1 MAPSRPR
8 VGLTTFLQISNEQA
22 ALGAAANTHLRES
35 DMTRGGT
42 VEQLRNDIDAGRT
55 GDKIDWPDPAAV
67 PLGADEEAA
76 GTPPDPWAVETART
90 IELSRP
96 CKSIAYRGVGAAWLL
111 MTFAAALGA
120 GLVSWILQQ
129 GGP

>member
-1 MAPSRPR
+1 M
-8 VGLTTFLQISNEQA
+8 
-22 ALGAAANTHLRES
+22 
-35 DMTRGGT
+35 
-42 VEQLRNDIDAGRT
+42 VEQDDILGDTPGRDPQADRHNVRERKVEMSILTEDEARTKLRNDIDAGRT
-55 GDKIDWPDPAAV
+55 GDKVDWPDPAAV

>member
-1 MAPSRPR
+1 M
-8 VGLTTFLQISNEQA
+8 
-22 ALGAAANTHLRES
+22 TH
-35 DMTRGGT
+35 GGT

-55 GDKIDWPDPAAV
+55 GDKVDWPDPAAV

-76 GTPPDPWAVETART
+76 GAPPDPWAVETART

-111 MTFAAALGA
+111 MTFAGALGA

>member
-1 MAPSRPR
+1 M
-8 VGLTTFLQISNEQA
+8 
-22 ALGAAANTHLRES
+22 
-35 DMTRGGT
+35 
-42 VEQLRNDIDAGRT
+42 
-55 GDKIDWPDPAAV
+55 

-76 GTPPDPWAVETART
+76 GAPPDPWAVETARA

-120 GLVSWILQQ
+120 GIGQLDTPARRSVARGLMATAR
-129 GGP
+129 

>member
-1 MAPSRPR
+1 M
-8 VGLTTFLQISNEQA
+8 
-22 ALGAAANTHLRES
+22 TH
-35 DMTRGGT
+35 GGT

-55 GDKIDWPDPAAV
+55 GDKVDWPDPAAV

-96 CKSIAYRGVGAAWLL
+96 CKSIAYHGVGAAWLL